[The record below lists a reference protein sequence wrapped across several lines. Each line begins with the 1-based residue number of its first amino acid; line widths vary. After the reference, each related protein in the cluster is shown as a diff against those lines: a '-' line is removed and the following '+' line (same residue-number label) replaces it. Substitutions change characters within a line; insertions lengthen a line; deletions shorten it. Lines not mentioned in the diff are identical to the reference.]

1 MRGKRILRRVAA
13 SAVALSM
20 VASLSAP
27 AFAATF
33 NISNG
38 RLTIKADYNGNI
50 TVRQAGME
58 DASSIGQD
66 EEIII
71 EGTYGSSNSSSWY
84 PSDGSSSGSSSW
96 YPSSGSSSASYQS
109 QDEEEAGAS
118 SDSESKAV
126 NGGASAS
133 AEAPASA
140 SSSASAKG
148 NTFYS
153 TAGDHSASS
162 NVEGLDYGDNWS
174 RNGVIEI
181 ISNAAAEIKLTLKN
195 AIINATGDEH
205 AYGHESNAAA
215 IDIVG
220 KGDVTITI
228 EGKNELGG
236 AGKAAGIQKNYSS
249 VYPGAGAK
257 DDGKL
262 TITAKN
268 NDQRL
273 TVRSGNPNTIAAIGG
288 GYDEGAGSY
297 FGTKNIEINNGTII
311 TEGRIG
317 ESSGSPWGGY
327 STVGGD
333 AEDIVIT
340 GDAVVNAN
348 GGIGSAGKNGS
359 HGKTSI
365 KISGNAKVSAVSN
378 DGTAAIGGGSGNT
391 AGVIIEGNAKVD
403 AKNVNGGPTI
413 GNGGDVWNSS
423 EGSVTISGTPEI
435 KSDGFFNKNNLKDN
449 ASAGTVLETVQ
460 NGKHEKQQ
468 KGDDNSWTCAHEWG
482 AGKVVAPTCVDEGYT
497 EYTCS
502 LCSATKR
509 EGIKPATNK
518 HNFTEVVKVVE
529 PTYESVGYTV
539 YKCTNCN
546 ATEIRDEVPMLVP
559 EESNGT
565 SAVTIMVNG
574 MEVYESSCF
583 DDRYI
588 ITVPE
593 ENAVLTGSLGNLAEL
608 KAQGADT
615 LVFRTKSRETALD
628 IDAMLSLGAEDTLFT
643 LTHSGSSATLTVGG
657 ADHSELIH

>member
-1 MRGKRILRRVAA
+1 M
-13 SAVALSM
+13 
-20 VASLSAP
+20 
-27 AFAATF
+27 
-33 NISNG
+33 
-38 RLTIKADYNGNI
+38 
-50 TVRQAGME
+50 
-58 DASSIGQD
+58 
-66 EEIII
+66 
-71 EGTYGSSNSSSWY
+71 
-84 PSDGSSSGSSSW
+84 
-96 YPSSGSSSASYQS
+96 
-109 QDEEEAGAS
+109 
-118 SDSESKAV
+118 
-126 NGGASAS
+126 
-133 AEAPASA
+133 
-140 SSSASAKG
+140 
-148 NTFYS
+148 
-153 TAGDHSASS
+153 
-162 NVEGLDYGDNWS
+162 EGLDIGENDSGGSWS

-195 AIINATGDEH
+195 AIINARGDEH
-205 AYGHESNAAA
+205 AWGYESNAAA

-220 KGDVTITI
+220 KGNVTITI

-249 VYPGAGAK
+249 VYPGAQ

-262 TITAKN
+262 TITANN

-348 GGIGSAGKNGS
+348 GGIGSAEKNGVN
-359 HGKTSI
+359 GKTSI
-365 KISGNAKVSAVSN
+365 KISGNAKVSAVSS

-435 KSDGFFNKNNLKDN
+435 KSDGFFNKDKLRDD

-468 KGDDNSWTCAHEWG
+468 KGDDNSWTCVHEWRV
-482 AGKVVAPTCVDEGYT
+482 GKVVAPTCVAEGYT

-509 EGIKPATNK
+509 GDIEPATNK

-539 YKCTNCN
+539 YKCANCN

-574 MEVYESSCF
+574 MEAYESSCF
-583 DDRYI
+583 NDRYI

-608 KAQGADT
+608 KAQGVDT

-628 IDAMLSLGAEDTLFT
+628 IDTMLSLGAEDTLFT